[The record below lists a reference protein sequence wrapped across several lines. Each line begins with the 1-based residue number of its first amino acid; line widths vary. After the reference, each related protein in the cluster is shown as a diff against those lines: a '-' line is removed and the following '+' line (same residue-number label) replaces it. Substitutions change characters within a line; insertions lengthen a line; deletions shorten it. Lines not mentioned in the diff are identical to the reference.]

1 MKPFDYV
8 VPAGAVPLDQVY
20 SPPDAEGIEFQRKQR
35 ALLQFGAQSS
45 SYFNLQ
51 EGVRTLTLDGV
62 GFLTY
67 FSQVTGF
74 GRVNIVFTNPV
85 CDPVRLPELL
95 RHFFQ
100 TVPGRKLFFGV
111 DETTALALRTEGYCM
126 NQMGVE
132 CSIPLKEFEV
142 AGKQKKQLR
151 HAANLG
157 VRHGLVVK
165 EQPWSAIDAAAVRS
179 VSDAWRSQKA
189 VSGRELRL
197 LTRPPV
203 FSDEWGVRKF
213 YCYHEE
219 RLIGY
224 VFFDPYFRD
233 GQLLGYCANILRT
246 LPGVRPSGVLD
257 HVLLEAIK
265 QFQSEG
271 VANVS
276 LGIAPLHAIQQIPGD
291 RASIRTVSNWLYKNA
306 NALYAFQALA
316 YHKSRYRG
324 VETPWYLCS
333 DDISIGKTVIALLL
347 GTRLLWK

>member
-20 SPPDAEGIEFQRKQR
+20 SPTDAASIEFQRKQR
-35 ALLQFGAQSS
+35 ALLQFGSQSS

-62 GFLTY
+62 GFVTY
-67 FSQVTGF
+67 FPQATGF
-74 GRVNIVFTNPV
+74 GCVNIVFTNPV
-85 CDPVRLPELL
+85 CDPARLPLLL

-111 DETTALALRTEGYCM
+111 DETTARALQAEGYRM
-126 NQMGVE
+126 NQMGTE
-132 CSIPLKEFEV
+132 FSIPLNEFEV

-165 EQPWSAIDAAAVRS
+165 EQPWAAIDAAEVRGI
-179 VSDAWRSQKA
+179 SDAWRSQKA

-203 FSDEWGVRKF
+203 FSEEWGVRKF
-213 YCYHEE
+213 YCYQDQ

-224 VFFDPYFRD
+224 VFFDPFFRE
-233 GQLLGYCANILRT
+233 GQLIGYTANILRT
-246 LPGVRPSGVLD
+246 WPGIRPSGVLD
-257 HVLLEAIK
+257 HILLEAIK

-271 VANVS
+271 VSNLS
-276 LGIAPLHAIQQIPGD
+276 LGIAPLHGIEPVPGD
-291 RASIRTVSNWLYKNA
+291 RASVRTVSNWLYRNA
-306 NALYAFQALA
+306 NSLYAFQALA